1 MIEREEN
8 SSPDEQT
15 ERVNES
21 QEGEKVAQI
30 KNKPVRKK
38 KNLRKAKPKKSGR
51 ASNFQKPRPFPR
63 ITLEESL
70 QVATKIKELN
80 GGNPW
85 SSDDVANALGMGAKA
100 NNFYYIT
107 AAARDFGLTVGTR
120 GSAKIELAALGR
132 EIVYA
137 PNQQIENEKKVEA
150 FLRIEAFKKVINY
163 YNGSSLPEMKYLG
176 NTLEN
181 EFAIPPEFHQEFSNL
196 FRRNC
201 QELGIDSGV
210 VAFEQRSD
218 GESSVQ
224 IAPAT
229 VTLGELKGKQKST
242 LKAFVIMPFVERDDS
257 HPTGFFS
264 EVLRS
269 LITPGALTA
278 GFAVE
283 TANKQGSDVI
293 QSTIINDLL
302 EADLVIAD
310 LTSHNPN
317 VLFEL
322 GVRMAKDK
330 PVALIKSTRT
340 GKIFDV
346 DNMLR
351 VFEYDHNL
359 WSSTIERD
367 LPKLTEH
374 IKAAWENRD
383 KNLSYMKILT
393 REAGAQN
400 QT

>member
-1 MIEREEN
+1 MSEREEIMQSSEPTTVNVEN
-8 SSPDEQT
+8 SSVPSVT
-15 ERVNES
+15 T
-21 QEGEKVAQI
+21 A
-30 KNKPVRKK
+30 KNSAKRKK
-38 KNLRKAKPKKSGR
+38 KIKAKTKSTVAKRG
-51 ASNFQKPRPFPR
+51 SNFQKPRSFPR
-63 ITLEESL
+63 ESLNGAL
-70 QVATKIKELN
+70 QVALKIKELN

-85 SSDDVANALGMGAKA
+85 SADDVAKALDMGAKA
-100 NNFYYIT
+100 NNFYYVT

-120 GSAKIELAALGR
+120 GSARIELAPLGR

-137 PNQQIENEKKVEA
+137 PNAQVEHEKKVEA
-150 FLRIEAFKKVINY
+150 FLRIDSFKKVLNH

-176 NTLEN
+176 NTLEK
-181 EFAIPPEFHQEFSNL
+181 EFDIPPEFHNEFSNL

-201 QELGIDSGV
+201 EELGINAGAVISERDEKSNLS
-210 VAFEQRSD
+210 ANF
-218 GESSVQ
+218 
-224 IAPAT
+224 APAT
-229 VTLGELKGKQKST
+229 VTLGEIRGKQKSS
-242 LKAFVIMPFVERDDS
+242 LKAFVIMPFVERDES
-257 HPTGFFS
+257 HPVGFFA

-269 LITPGALTA
+269 LITPAALDA
-278 GFAVE
+278 GFSVE
-283 TANKQGSDVI
+283 TANKHGSDVI

-330 PVALIKSTRT
+330 PVALIKSTKT

-367 LPKLTEH
+367 LPKIAEH

-393 REAGAQN
+393 RGVEQMHN
-400 QT
+400 